1 MKNSLG
7 LSEVETDL
15 AQLNLVGAV
24 RLALKQEME
33 RDPDVVVLGED
44 VGVDGGVFR
53 ATEGLVNEFG
63 ENRVIDTPLSESGI
77 VGVAIGLA
85 LYGLKPVAEIQFEG
99 FLYPALDQI
108 ISHVGRIRNRSRGRF
123 HVPLVIRFPYGGGIR
138 APEHHS
144 DSPEALLVH
153 TPGIKVVAP
162 STPYDAKGLL
172 TSAIRDPDP
181 VLFMEPKRIYRAI
194 VEDVPEDD
202 YTVPLGEAK
211 VVREGTDVTLVSW
224 GAMVRYSNE
233 AAETVKDRIS
243 VEIVDLRTLSPMDTA
258 AITRSVEKTGR
269 AVVVHEAP
277 RTAGLG
283 AEIIAVINE
292 TAFLSLE
299 APIERV
305 AGFDVPFPQH
315 KLENYYLPSTE
326 RIVKA
331 IEKVANF

>member
-1 MKNSLG
+1 M
-7 LSEVETDL
+7 

-24 RLALKQEME
+24 RLALKQAME
-33 RDPDVVVLGED
+33 RDPSVILLGED
-44 VGVDGGVFR
+44 VGADGGVFR
-53 ATEGLVNEFG
+53 ATEGLVQEFG
-63 ENRVIDTPLSESGI
+63 QKRVIDTPLSESGI

-153 TPGIKVVAP
+153 TPGVKVAVP

-194 VEDVPEDD
+194 LENVPEDD

-211 VVREGTDVTLVSW
+211 VVREGTDVTLISW

-233 AAETVKDRIS
+233 AAERLAEKVSIE
-243 VEIVDLRTLSPMDTA
+243 VVDLRTLSPMDTA
-258 AITRSVEKTGR
+258 TITKSVGKTGR

-283 AEIIAVINE
+283 AEITAIINE

-299 APIERV
+299 APVERIT
-305 AGFDVPFPQH
+305 GFDVPFPQQ
-315 KLENYYLPSTE
+315 KLENYYLPNTE

-331 IEKVANF
+331 VEKVANF

>member
-1 MKNSLG
+1 
-7 LSEVETDL
+7 
-15 AQLNLVGAV
+15 
-24 RLALKQEME
+24 ME
-33 RDPDVVVLGED
+33 RDPDVVLLGED
-44 VGVDGGVFR
+44 IGTDGGVFR
-53 ATEGLVNEFG
+53 ATDGLIKEFG
-63 ENRVIDTPLSESGI
+63 KNRVIDTPLSESGI

-108 ISHVGRIRNRSRGRF
+108 ISHAGRIRNRSRGRF

-153 TPGIKVVAP
+153 TPGVKVVMP

-181 VLFMEPKRIYRAI
+181 VLFMEPKRVYRAI

-211 VVREGTDVTLVSW
+211 IVREGTDVTLVSW
-224 GAMVRYSNE
+224 GAMMRLSRE
-233 AAETVKDRIS
+233 AAEKVKDTIS
-243 VEIVDLRTLSPMDTA
+243 VEVIDLRTLSPMDTA
-258 AITRSVEKTGR
+258 TITRSVEKTGR
-269 AVVVHEAP
+269 ALAVHEAP

-283 AEIIAVINE
+283 AEIAAVINE

-305 AGFDVPFPQH
+305 TGFDVPFPQH
-315 KLENYYLPSTE
+315 KLENYYLPDTE

-331 IEKVANF
+331 IQKVASF

>member
-1 MKNSLG
+1 L
-7 LSEVETDL
+7 T
-15 AQLNLVGAV
+15 QLNLVGAV

-44 VGVDGGVFR
+44 VGIDGGVFR
-53 ATEGLVNEFG
+53 ATEGLIKEFG

-153 TPGIKVVAP
+153 TPGIKVVMP

-172 TSAIRDPDP
+172 ASAIRDPDP

-211 VVREGTDVTLVSW
+211 IVSEGTDVTLVSW

-243 VEIVDLRTLSPMDTA
+243 VEVVDLRTLSPMDTA
-258 AITRSVEKTGR
+258 TITKSVAKTGR

-283 AEIIAVINE
+283 AEITAVINE

-299 APIERV
+299 APVERV
-305 AGFDVPFPQH
+305 TGFDVPFPQH
-315 KLENYYLPSTE
+315 KLENYYLPNTE

>member
-1 MKNSLG
+1 L
-7 LSEVETDL
+7 T
-15 AQLNLVGAV
+15 QLNLVGAV

-53 ATEGLVNEFG
+53 ATEGLIKEFG

-153 TPGIKVVAP
+153 TPGIKVVTP

-243 VEIVDLRTLSPMDTA
+243 VEVIDLRTLSPMDTET
-258 AITRSVEKTGR
+258 ITKSVEKTGR

-283 AEIIAVINE
+283 AEITAVINE

-305 AGFDVPFPQH
+305 TGFDVPFPQH
-315 KLENYYLPSTE
+315 KLENYYLPNTE

>member
-1 MKNSLG
+1 M
-7 LSEVETDL
+7 

-33 RDPDVVVLGED
+33 RDPSVVVLGED
-44 VGVDGGVFR
+44 VGADGGVFR
-53 ATEGLVNEFG
+53 ATEGLVQEFG
-63 ENRVIDTPLSESGI
+63 QDRVIDTPLSESGI
-77 VGVAIGLA
+77 VGVATGLA

-108 ISHVGRIRNRSRGRF
+108 ISHVGRIRNRTRGRF

-153 TPGIKVVAP
+153 TPGVKVVVP

-194 VEDVPEDD
+194 LENVPEND
-202 YTVPLGEAK
+202 YTVPLGKAR
-211 VVREGTDVTLVSW
+211 VVREGTDVTLISW

-233 AAETVKDRIS
+233 AAERLAEKIS
-243 VEIVDLRTLSPMDTA
+243 IEVVDLRTLSPMDTA
-258 AITRSVEKTGR
+258 AITKSVEKTGR

-283 AEIIAVINE
+283 AEVTAIINE

-299 APIERV
+299 APVERV
-305 AGFDVPFPQH
+305 TGFDVPFPQQ
-315 KLENYYLPSTE
+315 KLENYYLPNTE
-326 RIVKA
+326 RIVKG

>member
-1 MKNSLG
+1 M
-7 LSEVETDL
+7 V
-15 AQLNLVGAV
+15 QLNLVGAV

-33 RDPDVVVLGED
+33 RDPDVVLLGED
-44 VGVDGGVFR
+44 IGTDGGVFR
-53 ATEGLVNEFG
+53 ATDGLIKEFG

-85 LYGLKPVAEIQFEG
+85 VYGLKPVAEIQFEG

-108 ISHVGRIRNRSRGRF
+108 ISHAGRIRNRSRGRF

-153 TPGIKVVAP
+153 TPGVKVVMP
-162 STPYDAKGLL
+162 STPYNAKGLL

-194 VEDVPEDD
+194 VEDVPEDN
-202 YTVPLGEAK
+202 YVVPLSEAK

-224 GAMVRYSNE
+224 GAMMRLSRE
-233 AAETVKDRIS
+233 AAEKVKDTVS
-243 VEIVDLRTLSPMDTA
+243 VEVIDLRTLSPMDTA
-258 AITRSVEKTGR
+258 TITKSVEKTGK
-269 AVVVHEAP
+269 AIVVHEAP
-277 RTAGLG
+277 KTAGLG
-283 AEIIAVINE
+283 AEIAATINE

-305 AGFDVPFPQH
+305 TGFDVPFPQY
-315 KLENYYLPSTE
+315 KLENYYLPDTE
-326 RIVKA
+326 RIIKA
-331 IEKVANF
+331 IEKVAAF

>member
-1 MKNSLG
+1 M
-7 LSEVETDL
+7 V
-15 AQLNLVGAV
+15 QLNLVGAV

-33 RDPDVVVLGED
+33 RDQDVVLLGED
-44 VGVDGGVFR
+44 IGTDGGVFR
-53 ATEGLVNEFG
+53 ATDGLIKEFG

-108 ISHVGRIRNRSRGRF
+108 ISHAGRIRNRSRGRF
-123 HVPLVIRFPYGGGIR
+123 HVPLVIRFPYGGGIS

-153 TPGIKVVAP
+153 TPGVKVVMP

-181 VLFMEPKRIYRAI
+181 VLFMEPKRVYRAI

-211 VVREGTDVTLVSW
+211 IVREGADVTLVSW
-224 GAMVRYSNE
+224 GAMMRLSRE
-233 AAETVKDRIS
+233 AAEKVKDTIS
-243 VEIVDLRTLSPMDTA
+243 VEVIDLRTLSPMDIAT
-258 AITRSVEKTGR
+258 ITRSVEKTGR
-269 AVVVHEAP
+269 ALAVHEAP

-283 AEIIAVINE
+283 AEIAAVINE

-305 AGFDVPFPQH
+305 TGFDVPFPQH
-315 KLENYYLPSTE
+315 KLENYYLPDTE

-331 IEKVANF
+331 IQKVASF

>member
-1 MKNSLG
+1 L
-7 LSEVETDL
+7 V
-15 AQLNLVGAV
+15 QLNLVGAV

-33 RDPDVVVLGED
+33 REPDVVLLGED
-44 VGVDGGVFR
+44 IGMDGGVFR
-53 ATEGLVNEFG
+53 ATDGLIKEFG

-85 LYGLKPVAEIQFEG
+85 VYGLKPVAEIQFEG

-108 ISHVGRIRNRSRGRF
+108 ISHAGRIRNRSRGRF

-153 TPGIKVVAP
+153 TPGVKVVMP

-194 VEDVPEDD
+194 VEDVPEDN
-202 YTVPLGEAK
+202 YVVPLSEAK

-224 GAMVRYSNE
+224 GAMMRLSRE
-233 AAETVKDRIS
+233 AAEKVKDTVS
-243 VEIVDLRTLSPMDTA
+243 VEVIDLRTLSPMDTA
-258 AITRSVEKTGR
+258 TITKSVEKTGK
-269 AVVVHEAP
+269 AIVVHEAP
-277 RTAGLG
+277 KTAGLG
-283 AEIIAVINE
+283 AEIAATINE

-305 AGFDVPFPQH
+305 TGFDVPFPQH
-315 KLENYYLPSTE
+315 KLENYYLPDTE
-326 RIVKA
+326 RIIKA
-331 IEKVANF
+331 IEKVAAF

>member
-1 MKNSLG
+1 M
-7 LSEVETDL
+7 

-53 ATEGLVNEFG
+53 ATEGLVQEFG

-108 ISHVGRIRNRSRGRF
+108 ISHAGRIRNRSRGRF

-153 TPGIKVVAP
+153 TPGIKVVVP
-162 STPYDAKGLL
+162 STPHDAKGLL

-202 YTVPLGEAK
+202 YTVPLGEAR
-211 VVREGTDVTLVSW
+211 VVREGSDVTLVSW

-233 AAETVKDRIS
+233 AAEAVKDRIS
-243 VEIVDLRTLSPMDTA
+243 VEVVDLRTLSPMDTA
-258 AITRSVEKTGR
+258 TITKSVERTGR

-283 AEIIAVINE
+283 AEITAVIND

-305 AGFDVPFPQH
+305 TGFDVPFPQH
-315 KLENYYLPSTE
+315 KLENYYLPNTE

>member
-1 MKNSLG
+1 M
-7 LSEVETDL
+7 

-24 RLALKQEME
+24 RLALQQEMK

-44 VGVDGGVFR
+44 VGIDGGVFR
-53 ATEGLVNEFG
+53 ATEGLIKEFG
-63 ENRVIDTPLSESGI
+63 ENRIIDTPLSESGI

-85 LYGLKPVAEIQFEG
+85 VYGLKPVAEIQFEG

-108 ISHVGRIRNRSRGRF
+108 ISHAGRIRSRSRGRF
-123 HVPLVIRFPYGGGIR
+123 HAPLVVRFPYGGGIR

-153 TPGIKVVAP
+153 TPGIKVVMP

-172 TSAIRDPDP
+172 ISAIRDPDH

-211 VVREGTDVTLVSW
+211 IVREGTDVTLISW
-224 GAMVRYSNE
+224 GAMMRPSNE
-233 AAETVKDRIS
+233 AAEEVKDTIS
-243 VEIVDLRTLSPMDTA
+243 VEVIDLRTLSPIDTA
-258 AITRSVEKTGR
+258 TITRSVEKTGR

-283 AEIIAVINE
+283 AEITAIINE

-305 AGFDVPFPQH
+305 TGFDVPFPQH
-315 KLENYYLPSTE
+315 KLENYYLPNTE

-331 IEKVANF
+331 IKKVAKF

>member
-1 MKNSLG
+1 L
-7 LSEVETDL
+7 V
-15 AQLNLVGAV
+15 QLNLVGAV

-33 RDPDVVVLGED
+33 RDPDVVLLGED
-44 VGVDGGVFR
+44 IGTDGGVFR
-53 ATEGLVNEFG
+53 ATDGLIKEFG

-85 LYGLKPVAEIQFEG
+85 VYGLKPVAEIQFEG

-108 ISHVGRIRNRSRGRF
+108 ISHAGRIRNRSRGRF

-153 TPGIKVVAP
+153 TPGVKVVMP

-194 VEDVPEDD
+194 VEDVPEDN
-202 YTVPLGEAK
+202 YVVPLSEAK

-224 GAMVRYSNE
+224 GAMMRLSRE
-233 AAETVKDRIS
+233 AAEKVKDTVS
-243 VEIVDLRTLSPMDTA
+243 VEVIDLRTLSPMDTA
-258 AITRSVEKTGR
+258 TITKSVEKTGK
-269 AVVVHEAP
+269 AIVVHEAP
-277 RTAGLG
+277 KTAGLG
-283 AEIIAVINE
+283 AEIAATINE

-305 AGFDVPFPQH
+305 TGFDVPFPQY
-315 KLENYYLPSTE
+315 KLENYYLPDTE
-326 RIVKA
+326 RIIKA
-331 IEKVANF
+331 IEKVAAF

>member
-1 MKNSLG
+1 M
-7 LSEVETDL
+7 

-53 ATEGLVNEFG
+53 ATEGLVQEFG

-153 TPGIKVVAP
+153 TPGIKVVVP
-162 STPYDAKGLL
+162 STPHDAKGLL
-172 TSAIRDPDP
+172 TSSIRDPDP

-202 YTVPLGEAK
+202 YTVPLGEAR
-211 VVREGTDVTLVSW
+211 VVREGTDITLISW

-233 AAETVKDRIS
+233 AAEKVRDRVS
-243 VEIVDLRTLSPMDTA
+243 VEVIDLRTLSPMDTA
-258 AITRSVEKTGR
+258 AITKSVEKTGR

-283 AEIIAVINE
+283 AEVTAIINE

-299 APIERV
+299 APVERV
-305 AGFDVPFPQH
+305 TGFDVPFPQH
-315 KLENYYLPSTE
+315 KLENYYLPNTE
-326 RIVKA
+326 RIVEA

>member
-1 MKNSLG
+1 M
-7 LSEVETDL
+7 T
-15 AQLNLVGAV
+15 QLNLVGAV

-44 VGVDGGVFR
+44 VGIDGGVFR
-53 ATEGLVNEFG
+53 ATEGLIKEFG

-123 HVPLVIRFPYGGGIR
+123 HVPLVIRFPYGGGIC

-153 TPGIKVVAP
+153 TPGIKVVTP

-211 VVREGTDVTLVSW
+211 IVSEGTDVTLVSW

-243 VEIVDLRTLSPMDTA
+243 VEVVDLRTLSPMDTA
-258 AITRSVEKTGR
+258 TITKSVAKTGR

-283 AEIIAVINE
+283 AEITAVINE

-299 APIERV
+299 APVERV
-305 AGFDVPFPQH
+305 TGFDVPFPQH
-315 KLENYYLPSTE
+315 KLENYYLPNTE

>member
-1 MKNSLG
+1 L
-7 LSEVETDL
+7 T
-15 AQLNLVGAV
+15 QLNLVGAV

-44 VGVDGGVFR
+44 VGIDGGVFR
-53 ATEGLVNEFG
+53 ATEGLIKEFG
-63 ENRVIDTPLSESGI
+63 ENRIIDTPLSESGI

-153 TPGIKVVAP
+153 TPGIKVVTP

-172 TSAIRDPDP
+172 ASAIRDPDP

-194 VEDVPEDD
+194 VEDVPEDG

-211 VVREGTDVTLVSW
+211 IVSEGTDVTLVSW

-243 VEIVDLRTLSPMDTA
+243 VEVVDLRTLSPMDTA
-258 AITRSVEKTGR
+258 TITKSVEKTGR

-283 AEIIAVINE
+283 AEITAVINE

-299 APIERV
+299 APVERV
-305 AGFDVPFPQH
+305 TGFDVPFPQH
-315 KLENYYLPSTE
+315 KLENYYLPNTE

>member
-1 MKNSLG
+1 M
-7 LSEVETDL
+7 

-33 RDPDVVVLGED
+33 RDPNVVVLGED
-44 VGVDGGVFR
+44 VGINGGVFR
-53 ATEGLVNEFG
+53 ATEGLMKEFG

-85 LYGLKPVAEIQFEG
+85 LYGLKPVAEIQFDG

-108 ISHVGRIRNRSRGRF
+108 ISHAGRIRNRSRGRF

-144 DSPEALLVH
+144 ESPEALLVH
-153 TPGIKVVAP
+153 TPGVKVVMP

-172 TSAIRDPDP
+172 TSAIRDSDP

-202 YTVPLGEAK
+202 YTVPLSEAK
-211 VVREGTDVTLVSW
+211 IVREGTDLTLISW
-224 GAMVRYSNE
+224 GAMMRLSRE
-233 AAETVKDRIS
+233 AAEKVKDTIS
-243 VEIVDLRTLSPMDTA
+243 VEVIDLRTLSPMDTA
-258 AITRSVEKTGR
+258 TITRSVEKTGR
-269 AVVVHEAP
+269 ALVVHEAP

-283 AEIIAVINE
+283 AEIVAVINE
-292 TAFLSLE
+292 TAFLNLE

-305 AGFDVPFPQH
+305 TGFDVPFPQH
-315 KLENYYLPSTE
+315 KLENYYLPDTE

-331 IEKVANF
+331 MEKVASF

>member
-1 MKNSLG
+1 M
-7 LSEVETDL
+7 

-44 VGVDGGVFR
+44 VGIDGGVFR
-53 ATEGLVNEFG
+53 ATEGLIKEFG
-63 ENRVIDTPLSESGI
+63 VNRIIDTPLSESGI

-108 ISHVGRIRNRSRGRF
+108 ISHAGRIRNRSRGRF

-153 TPGIKVVAP
+153 TPGIKVVTP

-194 VEDVPEDD
+194 VEEVPEDD

-211 VVREGTDVTLVSW
+211 IVREGTDVTLISW
-224 GAMVRYSNE
+224 GAMIRPSTE
-233 AAETVKDRIS
+233 AAESVKDRIS
-243 VEIVDLRTLSPMDTA
+243 VEVIDLRTLSPIDTA
-258 AITRSVEKTGR
+258 TITKSAEKTGR
-269 AVVVHEAP
+269 AIVVHEAP
-277 RTAGLG
+277 KTAGLG
-283 AEIIAVINE
+283 AEITAIINE
-292 TAFLSLE
+292 NAFLSLE

-305 AGFDVPFPQH
+305 TGFDVPFPQH

-326 RIVKA
+326 RIVTA

>member
-1 MKNSLG
+1 M
-7 LSEVETDL
+7 V
-15 AQLNLVGAV
+15 QLNLVGAV

-33 RDPDVVVLGED
+33 RDPDVVLLGED
-44 VGVDGGVFR
+44 IGTDGGVFR
-53 ATEGLVNEFG
+53 ATDGLIKEFG

-85 LYGLKPVAEIQFEG
+85 VYGLKPVAEIQFEG

-108 ISHVGRIRNRSRGRF
+108 ISHAGRIRNRSRGRF

-153 TPGIKVVAP
+153 TPGVKVVMP

-194 VEDVPEDD
+194 VEDVPEDN
-202 YTVPLGEAK
+202 YVVPLSEAK

-224 GAMVRYSNE
+224 GAMMRLSKE
-233 AAETVKDRIS
+233 AAEKVKDTVS
-243 VEIVDLRTLSPMDTA
+243 VEVIDLRTLSPMDTA
-258 AITRSVEKTGR
+258 TITKSVEKTGK
-269 AVVVHEAP
+269 AIVVHEAP
-277 RTAGLG
+277 KTAGLG
-283 AEIIAVINE
+283 AEIAATINE

-305 AGFDVPFPQH
+305 TGFDVPFPQH
-315 KLENYYLPSTE
+315 KLENYYLPDTE
-326 RIVKA
+326 RIIKA
-331 IEKVANF
+331 IEKVAAF

>member
-1 MKNSLG
+1 M
-7 LSEVETDL
+7 

-44 VGVDGGVFR
+44 VGIDGGVFR
-53 ATEGLVNEFG
+53 ATDGLLKEFG

-85 LYGLKPVAEIQFEG
+85 VYGLKPVAEIQFEG

-108 ISHVGRIRNRSRGRF
+108 ISHAGRIRTRSRGRF
-123 HVPLVIRFPYGGGIR
+123 HVPLVVRFPYGGGIR

-153 TPGIKVVAP
+153 TPGIKVVTP

-181 VLFMEPKRIYRAI
+181 VLSMEPKRIYRAV
-194 VEDVPEDD
+194 VEEVPEDD
-202 YTVPLGEAK
+202 YIVPLGEANI
-211 VVREGTDVTLVSW
+211 VREGTDVTLISW
-224 GAMVRYSNE
+224 GAMMRPSIE
-233 AAETVKDRIS
+233 AAERVKDKIS
-243 VEIVDLRTLSPMDTA
+243 VEAVDLRSLSPIDTA
-258 AITRSVEKTGR
+258 TITRSVEKTGR
-269 AVVVHEAP
+269 AIVVHEAH

-283 AEIIAVINE
+283 AEITAIINE
-292 TAFLSLE
+292 NAFLSLE

-305 AGFDVPFPQH
+305 TGFDVPFPEY
-315 KLENYYLPSTE
+315 KLENYYLPGTE

>member
-1 MKNSLG
+1 L
-7 LSEVETDL
+7 EVETDL

-53 ATEGLVNEFG
+53 ATEGLIQEFG

-123 HVPLVIRFPYGGGIR
+123 HVPLVVRFPYGGGIR

-153 TPGIKVVAP
+153 TPGIKVVVP
-162 STPYDAKGLL
+162 STPIDAKGLL

-194 VEDVPEDD
+194 VEDVPEDN

-233 AAETVKDRIS
+233 AAEKVGDKVS
-243 VEIVDLRTLSPMDTA
+243 VEVVDLRTLSPMDTA
-258 AITRSVEKTGR
+258 TITKSVEKTGR

-283 AEIIAVINE
+283 AEVTAIINE

-299 APIERV
+299 APVERV
-305 AGFDVPFPQH
+305 TGFDVPFPQH
-315 KLENYYLPSTE
+315 KLENYYLPNTE

>member
-1 MKNSLG
+1 M
-7 LSEVETDL
+7 T
-15 AQLNLVGAV
+15 QLNLVGAV

-44 VGVDGGVFR
+44 VGIDGGVFR
-53 ATEGLVNEFG
+53 ATEGLIKEFG

-153 TPGIKVVAP
+153 TPGIKVVTP

-172 TSAIRDPDP
+172 ASAIRDPDP

-211 VVREGTDVTLVSW
+211 IVSEGTDVTLVSW

-243 VEIVDLRTLSPMDTA
+243 VEVVDIRTLSPMDTA
-258 AITRSVEKTGR
+258 TITKSVEKTGR

-283 AEIIAVINE
+283 AEITAIINE

-305 AGFDVPFPQH
+305 TGFDVPFPQH
-315 KLENYYLPSTE
+315 KLENYYLPNTE

>member
-1 MKNSLG
+1 M
-7 LSEVETDL
+7 
-15 AQLNLVGAV
+15 AQLNIVGAV
-24 RLALKQEME
+24 RLALKQEMA

-44 VGVDGGVFR
+44 VGMDGGVFR
-53 ATEGLVNEFG
+53 ATDGLMKEFG
-63 ENRVIDTPLSESGI
+63 EKRVIDTPLSESGI

-108 ISHVGRIRNRSRGRF
+108 ISHVAKIRSRSRGRF

-153 TPGIKVVAP
+153 TPGIKVVTP
-162 STPYDAKGLL
+162 STPHDAKGLL

-194 VEDVPEDD
+194 VNDVPEDD
-202 YTVPLGEAK
+202 YTVPLGQAK
-211 VVREGTDVTLVSW
+211 IVKEGDDVTLISW
-224 GAMVRYSNE
+224 GAMMLPSVQ
-233 AAETVKDRIS
+233 AAETVEDKTS
-243 VEIVDLRTLSPMDTA
+243 VEVIDLRTLSPIDTETIA
-258 AITRSVEKTGR
+258 RSVEKTGR
-269 AVVVHEAP
+269 AIVVHEAP

-283 AEIIAVINE
+283 AEITAIINE
-292 TAFLSLE
+292 KAFLSLE

-305 AGFDVPFPQH
+305 TGFDVPFPFY
-315 KLENYYLPSTE
+315 KLENYYLPNAE

-331 IEKVANF
+331 IEKVAKF

>member
-1 MKNSLG
+1 
-7 LSEVETDL
+7 L

-53 ATEGLVNEFG
+53 ATEGLVQEFG

-153 TPGIKVVAP
+153 TPGIKVVVP
-162 STPYDAKGLL
+162 STPIDAKGLL
-172 TSAIRDPDP
+172 TSSIRDPDP

-211 VVREGTDVTLVSW
+211 VVREGTDITLISW

-233 AAETVKDRIS
+233 AAEKVRDRVS
-243 VEIVDLRTLSPMDTA
+243 VEVVDLRTLSPMDTA
-258 AITRSVEKTGR
+258 TITKSVEKTGR

-283 AEIIAVINE
+283 AEVTAIINE

-299 APIERV
+299 APVERV
-305 AGFDVPFPQH
+305 TGFDVPFPQH
-315 KLENYYLPSTE
+315 KLENYYLPNTE

>member
-1 MKNSLG
+1 L
-7 LSEVETDL
+7 V
-15 AQLNLVGAV
+15 QLNLVGAV

-33 RDPDVVVLGED
+33 RDPDVVLLGED
-44 VGVDGGVFR
+44 IGTDGGVFR
-53 ATEGLVNEFG
+53 ATDGLIKEFG
-63 ENRVIDTPLSESGI
+63 ENRVNDTPLSESGI

-108 ISHVGRIRNRSRGRF
+108 ISHAGRIRNRSRGRF

-153 TPGIKVVAP
+153 TPGVKVVMP

-181 VLFMEPKRIYRAI
+181 VLFMEPKRVYRAI

-211 VVREGTDVTLVSW
+211 IVREGTDVTLVSW
-224 GAMVRYSNE
+224 GAMMRLSRE
-233 AAETVKDRIS
+233 AAEKVKDTIS
-243 VEIVDLRTLSPMDTA
+243 VEVIDLRTLSPMDTA
-258 AITRSVEKTGR
+258 TITRSVEKTGR
-269 AVVVHEAP
+269 ALAVHEAP

-283 AEIIAVINE
+283 AEIAAVINE

-305 AGFDVPFPQH
+305 TGFDVPFPQH
-315 KLENYYLPSTE
+315 KLENYYLPDTE

-331 IEKVANF
+331 IQKVASF